1 MKISCQL
8 KNLWKVI
15 SFTGGESVSSYS
27 LLYKNIDEIK
37 IKGVTKINLPKLKKL
52 GIFSLYDLFYHFP
65 RAYENRDNYKKIN
78 EVLDEEFVILKGTVV
93 NIVSRFAKRG
103 MVMVSAVLSDETGM
117 MELLWFN
124 NRYVKN
130 NVKVGNE
137 IMVYGKVKKGMKLQI
152 INPEYKKID
161 EEYFETK
168 KENQILPIYPS
179 TESLRQISIRKIIEA
194 ALNSY
199 GYLLYENMPNEF
211 LKKEKIIGRKE
222 AMLNIH
228 FPESEAKK
236 EEAQKRFMFEE
247 ILLLEMGILQSRFQ
261 SEKNNKN
268 VYKLEDKKSLVSKFI
283 KSLPYELT
291 KAQKTVI
298 TEIYKELKAGK
309 IVNRLIQGDVGS
321 GKTIVSFVILLYM
334 IENGYQG
341 AIMAPTEILSIQH
354 YLGIIDEFS
363 KLDIRVEL
371 LTASVKGKKR
381 EKLLNEIKEGLVDIV
396 IGTHSLIEED
406 VVFKNLGLIVID
418 EQHKFGVRQRK
429 LLRDKGNLANLIVMS
444 ATPIPRSLAL
454 TIYGDLDVSII
465 DELPSGR
472 SPIKTKWIKDEIEK
486 QKMYD
491 FIDRMIEK
499 GRQVYIVSPLI
510 EESETLNVKSAQE
523 TFEEYK
529 DIFPNR
535 RIDIIHGRQKYKEKQ
550 EVMEKF
556 KNHKIDILVST
567 TVIEVGVNVPNATVM
582 VIRDAQRFGL
592 SSLHQLRG
600 RVGRGSHKS
609 YCFLESKTN
618 NEVSVK
624 RLEVMEKTT
633 DGFKIA
639 EEDLKLRNSGEIL
652 GIKQSGVSDMVF
664 TDIVRNVKEIKKV
677 HDFVIWYLE
686 KNNGQIENEFLKMD
700 IYKKFFNNSED

>member
-1 MKISCQL
+1 M
-8 KNLWKVI
+8 WKVI

-93 NIVSRFAKRG
+93 NIANRFSKRG

-161 EEYFETK
+161 EKYFETK

-228 FPESEAKK
+228 FPENEAKK

-268 VYKLEDKKSLVSKFI
+268 VYKLEDKKNLVSKFI

-700 IYKKFFNNSED
+700 IYKKFFRAE

>member
-93 NIVSRFAKRG
+93 NIANRFSKRG

-137 IMVYGKVKKGMKLQI
+137 IMVYGKVKKGMKMQI

-161 EEYFETK
+161 EKYFETK

-228 FPESEAKK
+228 FPENEAKK

-550 EVMEKF
+550 EVMEEF

-567 TVIEVGVNVPNATVM
+567 TVIEVGVNVPNATVI

-700 IYKKFFNNSED
+700 IYKKFFRAE

>member
-1 MKISCQL
+1 M
-8 KNLWKVI
+8 
-15 SFTGGESVSSYS
+15 SSYS

-78 EVLDEEFVILKGTVV
+78 DVLDEEFVILKGTVV
-93 NIVSRFAKRG
+93 NIANRFSKRG

-161 EEYFETK
+161 EKYFETK

-268 VYKLEDKKSLVSKFI
+268 VYKLEDKKNLVSKFI

-567 TVIEVGVNVPNATVM
+567 TVIEVGVNVPNATVI

-639 EEDLKLRNSGEIL
+639 EEDLKLRNSGEIF
-652 GIKQSGVSDMVF
+652 GIKQSGMSDMVF

-700 IYKKFFNNSED
+700 IYKKFFRAE

>member
-93 NIVSRFAKRG
+93 NIANRFSKRG

-161 EEYFETK
+161 EKYFETK

-396 IGTHSLIEED
+396 IGTHSLIEDD

-567 TVIEVGVNVPNATVM
+567 TVIEVGVNVPNATVI

-609 YCFLESKTN
+609 YCFLESQTN

-700 IYKKFFNNSED
+700 IYKKFFRAE

>member
-78 EVLDEEFVILKGTVV
+78 DVLDEEFVILKGTVV
-93 NIVSRFAKRG
+93 NIANRFSKRG

-161 EEYFETK
+161 EKYFETK

-268 VYKLEDKKSLVSKFI
+268 VYKLEDKKNLVSKFI

-567 TVIEVGVNVPNATVM
+567 TVIEVGVNVPNATVI

-700 IYKKFFNNSED
+700 IYKKFFRAE

>member
-1 MKISCQL
+1 M
-8 KNLWKVI
+8 WKVI

-137 IMVYGKVKKGMKLQI
+137 IMVYGKVKKGMKMQI

-161 EEYFETK
+161 EKYFETK

-228 FPESEAKK
+228 FPENEAKK

-268 VYKLEDKKSLVSKFI
+268 VYKLEDKKNLVSKFI

-381 EKLLNEIKEGLVDIV
+381 EKLLNEIKEGLVDII

-556 KNHKIDILVST
+556 KNHEIDILVST
-567 TVIEVGVNVPNATVM
+567 TVIEVGVNVPNATVIA
-582 VIRDAQRFGL
+582 IRDAQRFGL

-664 TDIVRNVKEIKKV
+664 TDIVKNVKEIKKV

-700 IYKKFFNNSED
+700 IYKKFFRAE

>member
-1 MKISCQL
+1 M
-8 KNLWKVI
+8 WKVI

-93 NIVSRFAKRG
+93 NIANRFSKRG

-161 EEYFETK
+161 EKYFETK

-228 FPESEAKK
+228 FPENEAKK

-268 VYKLEDKKSLVSKFI
+268 VYKLEDKKNLVSKFI

-491 FIDRMIEK
+491 FINRMIEK

-567 TVIEVGVNVPNATVM
+567 TVIEVGVNVPNATVIA
-582 VIRDAQRFGL
+582 IRDAQRFGL

-700 IYKKFFNNSED
+700 IYKKFFRAE

>member
-1 MKISCQL
+1 M
-8 KNLWKVI
+8 WKVI

-78 EVLDEEFVILKGTVV
+78 DVLDEEFVILKGTVV
-93 NIVSRFAKRG
+93 NIANRFSKRG

-161 EEYFETK
+161 EKYFETK

-179 TESLRQISIRKIIEA
+179 TESLRQISIRNIIEA

-228 FPESEAKK
+228 FPENEAKK

-550 EVMEKF
+550 EVMEEF

-567 TVIEVGVNVPNATVM
+567 TVIEVGVNVPNATVI

-700 IYKKFFNNSED
+700 IYKKFFRAE

>member
-1 MKISCQL
+1 
-8 KNLWKVI
+8 LWKVI

-161 EEYFETK
+161 EKYFETK

-228 FPESEAKK
+228 FPENEAKK

-268 VYKLEDKKSLVSKFI
+268 VYKLEDKKNLVSKFI

-550 EVMEKF
+550 EVMEEF

-567 TVIEVGVNVPNATVM
+567 TVIEVGVNVPNATVIA
-582 VIRDAQRFGL
+582 IRDAQRFGL

-700 IYKKFFNNSED
+700 IYKKFFRAE

>member
-1 MKISCQL
+1 M
-8 KNLWKVI
+8 WKVI

-161 EEYFETK
+161 EKYFETK

-228 FPESEAKK
+228 FPENEAKK

-261 SEKNNKN
+261 SERNNKN
-268 VYKLEDKKSLVSKFI
+268 VYKLEDKKNLVSKFI

-486 QKMYD
+486 RKMYD

-550 EVMEKF
+550 EVMEEF

-567 TVIEVGVNVPNATVM
+567 TVIEVGVNVPNATVI

-600 RVGRGSHKS
+600 RVGRGSQKS

-700 IYKKFFNNSED
+700 IYKKFFRAE